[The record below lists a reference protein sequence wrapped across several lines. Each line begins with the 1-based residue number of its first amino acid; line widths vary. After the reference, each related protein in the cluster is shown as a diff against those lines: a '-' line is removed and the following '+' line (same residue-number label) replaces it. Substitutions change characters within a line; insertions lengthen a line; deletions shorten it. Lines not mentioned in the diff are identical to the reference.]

1 MTEHDTLA
9 AASGDTD
16 VLPDDTT
23 EGLDIA
29 ARPSRRL
36 EIAVAVTALV
46 LSVTALI
53 LSRAIHLRMGAGGID
68 AKWWPTV
75 LSILAAL
82 LSAILLAMSMFGPAI
97 SRGEL
102 EAGHHDGR
110 VRMLLALA
118 LSALYVMAWTSLGY
132 IVPTLVYLA
141 ALLWVFG
148 LRSWKGLV
156 TFPLVTTTFIYGLF
170 HFMLRVPL

>member
-16 VLPDDTT
+16 VLSDDAT

-68 AKWWPTV
+68 PQW
-75 LSILAAL
+75 
-82 LSAILLAMSMFGPAI
+82 
-97 SRGEL
+97 
-102 EAGHHDGR
+102 
-110 VRMLLALA
+110 
-118 LSALYVMAWTSLGY
+118 
-132 IVPTLVYLA
+132 
-141 ALLWVFG
+141 
-148 LRSWKGLV
+148 
-156 TFPLVTTTFIYGLF
+156 
-170 HFMLRVPL
+170 